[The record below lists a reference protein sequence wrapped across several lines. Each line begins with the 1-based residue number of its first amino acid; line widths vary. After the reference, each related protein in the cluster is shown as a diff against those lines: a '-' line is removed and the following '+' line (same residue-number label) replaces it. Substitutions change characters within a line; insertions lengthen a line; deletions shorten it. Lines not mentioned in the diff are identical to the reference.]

1 MNLFLKQFSYIKK
14 LYDTHS
20 REQKVRLLKSK
31 RFSLFH
37 ASISQKQIIEHF
49 SPDFA
54 FWYYA
59 RFSLDFPLSFWLYV
73 MSGEKRKNGSREC
86 DDKIYTCI
94 LSESIKKPSPKWSPL
109 KDVQQNLLAPL
120 KSPPLL
126 KPPDFKQCHK
136 SLCKV
141 WEKCANSSLTF
152 CFPLILIVSYSKI
165 GRISAIKLSWQ
176 VTNIRSIHLL
186 ANLKM

>member
-54 FWYYA
+54 FGIM
-59 RFSLDFPLSFWLYV
+59 RDFPSF
-73 MSGEKRKNGSREC
+73 SFE
-86 DDKIYTCI
+86 
-94 LSESIKKPSPKWSPL
+94 
-109 KDVQQNLLAPL
+109 
-120 KSPPLL
+120 
-126 KPPDFKQCHK
+126 F
-136 SLCKV
+136 
-141 WEKCANSSLTF
+141 
-152 CFPLILIVSYSKI
+152 LIVCDE
-165 GRISAIKLSWQ
+165 W
-176 VTNIRSIHLL
+176 
-186 ANLKM
+186 

>member
-1 MNLFLKQFSYIKK
+1 M
-14 LYDTHS
+14 YDTHS

-59 RFSLDFPLSFWLYV
+59 RISLDFPLSFWLYV

-86 DDKIYTCI
+86 DDKNIYMYSFRKHKET
-94 LSESIKKPSPKWSPL
+94 LPSMISP

-176 VTNIRSIHLL
+176 VIQICSIRFL
-186 ANLKM
+186 ASLKM